1 MGEQIESVCIKKIR
15 VDEGANI
22 KYRFDELEG
31 TKKLVYFKTTKS
43 LMIFLDKYAIIYLFV
58 NKLH

>member
-31 TKKLVYFKTTKS
+31 TKKNWFISIPQKV
-43 LMIFLDKYAIIYLFV
+43 
-58 NKLH
+58 

>member
-31 TKKLVYFKTTKS
+31 TKKIGLFQY
-43 LMIFLDKYAIIYLFV
+43 DKMFDDL
-58 NKLH
+58 L